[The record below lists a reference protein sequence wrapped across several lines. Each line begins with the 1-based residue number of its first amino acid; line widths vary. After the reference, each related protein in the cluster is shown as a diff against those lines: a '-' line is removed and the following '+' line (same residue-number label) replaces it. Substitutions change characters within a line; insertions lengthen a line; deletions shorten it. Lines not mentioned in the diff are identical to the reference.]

1 MKRTISRKIDH
12 TGNNLLSKIII
23 ARVIDHTGN
32 NLLGKIIIARV
43 VKYYVKLLP
52 VWCQYKKLLP
62 SGYY

>member
-1 MKRTISRKIDH
+1 M
-12 TGNNLLSKIII
+12 GNNLLSKIII